1 MTHIPQMIPLFGPEE
16 ALAVD
21 TYMKSGGFL
30 TEYIHTTELERRIAE
45 YVGSKHAIMVSN
57 GTVSLYMMLKILG
70 IGPGSDVIVPNYT
83 MIATANSVTMC
94 GANPIFIDVEKETL
108 CLDIN
113 LLDQVLTKST
123 KAIFLVTA
131 NGRFPSYDIDVLK
144 QYCLDRDI
152 YLLED
157 AAQSMGCNYASGRH
171 IGTVGVMGSF
181 SFSVPKIITTGQGGC
196 IVTDNDE
203 FASKLRRLKDFG
215 RSKGGLD
222 VHDSIGF
229 NFKFTDL
236 QAVIGIE
243 QIKKLSQRINIKNK
257 IWDRYRNN
265 LEDCEE
271 IKLFKHDQKSGAPW
285 FIDSIVQAR
294 SELRIYLETQGIQT
308 RVMYPPINQQVAY
321 SRSGSF
327 PVSEYVGESGL
338 WLPSYVQLENS
349 DIDFICEQIR
359 NFYLER

>member
-1 MTHIPQMIPLFGPEE
+1 MIPLFGPEE

-21 TYMKSGGFL
+21 SYMKSGGFL
-30 TEYIHTTELERRIAE
+30 TEYIQTTELERRIAE

-83 MIATANSVTMC
+83 MIATPNSVTMC
-94 GANPIFIDVEKETL
+94 GANPVFVDVERETL

-113 LLDQVLTKST
+113 LLDQVITTTT
-123 KAIFLVTA
+123 KAIILVTA
-131 NGRFPSYDIDVLK
+131 NGRFPSYNIEALQ

-157 AAQSMGCNYASGRH
+157 AAQSMGCSYPMGQH
-171 IGTVGVMGSF
+171 IGTIGVMGSF

-196 IVTDNDE
+196 IVTDNDD

-222 VHDSIGF
+222 IHDSIGF

-243 QIKKLSQRINIKNK
+243 QFKKLTHRIELKNK
-257 IWDRYRNN
+257 IWNRYRDN
-265 LEDCEE
+265 LEDCKEV
-271 IKLFKHDQKSGAPW
+271 KLFKHDQKFGAPW
-285 FIDSIVQAR
+285 FIDAIVEDR
-294 SELRIYLETQGIQT
+294 FELKSHLESQGIQT

-321 SRSGSF
+321 SRNGSF
-327 PVSEYVGESGL
+327 PISEYIGERGL
-338 WLPSYVQLENS
+338 WLPSFVQLDVS
-349 DIDFICEQIR
+349 DIDFICDQVR
-359 NFYLER
+359 KFYLGR